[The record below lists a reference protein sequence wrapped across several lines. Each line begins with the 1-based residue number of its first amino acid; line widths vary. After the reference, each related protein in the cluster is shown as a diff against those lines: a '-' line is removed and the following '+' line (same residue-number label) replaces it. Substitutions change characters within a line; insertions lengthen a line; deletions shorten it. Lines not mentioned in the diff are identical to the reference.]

1 MTSKNSISNK
11 IKMKIDNNIFIKSLY
26 FSEYGYGY
34 PEEVYNYNFKNN
46 KGQIYYNLY
55 AGGISPLINVRDNA
69 KFSKC
74 IFEIIENWKHKYYWK
89 DFTICDGIL
98 WMLRIRLSNGKYLKY
113 EGHEMFPDNY
123 TKLRGYLNRY
133 VGKYVNKFEEEYR
146 KYSY

>member
-34 PEEVYNYNFKNN
+34 PEEVYEYK
-46 KGQIYYNLY
+46 KGKICFTSY

-113 EGHEMFPDNY
+113 EGHQMFPDNY

-146 KYSY
+146 KYGYLL

>member
-1 MTSKNSISNK
+1 MAIPKKFMNTK
-11 IKMKIDNNIFIKSLY
+11 
-26 FSEYGYGY
+26 
-34 PEEVYNYNFKNN
+34 
-46 KGQIYYNLY
+46 KGKFVSPY

-89 DFTICDGIL
+89 DFTICDGTL

-113 EGHEMFPDNY
+113 EGHQMFPDNY